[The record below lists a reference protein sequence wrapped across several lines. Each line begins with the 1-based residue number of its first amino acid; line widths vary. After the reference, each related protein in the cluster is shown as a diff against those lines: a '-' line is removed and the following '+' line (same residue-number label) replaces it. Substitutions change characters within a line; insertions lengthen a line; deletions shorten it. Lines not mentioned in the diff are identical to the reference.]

1 MYLKTLTLKGFKSFA
16 DKSVLNLEPGITA
29 VVGPNGSG
37 KSNISDAV
45 LWVLGERNAKNLRGQ
60 AMEDVIFSGSSA
72 RKATGFAE
80 VELVLDNTDGTLPVD
95 FSEVVVTRRMYR
107 SGESEYLING
117 AVARRMDVLDILHD
131 SGLGTGTHSII
142 SQGSLDSILRSKP
155 EDRRALIEEAAGV
168 LKHKQRMARSERKL
182 EKMNNHVERI
192 RDVVGEVQ
200 RQLAPL
206 ERKAKKAKKYLEL
219 VGDRDR
225 ASLVLAVDD
234 LRKLQGQ
241 WRGLEGSEFAQTE
254 LVNAKKAEIEADEAK
269 LTELQEK
276 VRVDNID
283 AGELSKKHRE
293 ITNALERI
301 DSTTMM
307 IRDRRRSSL
316 LRAEELKL
324 QIDALANERAK
335 CEVELAS
342 ARSSF
347 ASEEA
352 SLASA
357 KSNLGELSE
366 LHTKEQSELR
376 DLEKLIADLNA
387 DKDAKQKL
395 LLQLRARQTQRQEAL
410 TNGIAHIK
418 VIEGHAV
425 ELELQVERS
434 AADAREADKETK
446 SAEEAL
452 SRLSEQES
460 SARAL
465 VGTCMQ
471 ARQAARDALDEAKAA
486 EQSITTQ
493 IKALEDIE
501 KRQIQSSDEARS
513 WMIENQ
519 ESTSIK
525 VEQLSHAIKVD
536 RSLEALVESILGSG
550 LDTLIIDNVDDA
562 TKLCEE
568 LESNDVKGKVSLAG
582 RNCTSTRRFTKE
594 DMIDAAKRVGG
605 FALIEKVD
613 ADPTDEAAV
622 LSLLGDV
629 VVCDDIASMIEAH
642 KSDDLGL
649 RFYSKDAHSIDA
661 GGRVIIGGGVDEEG
675 HGVLSQ
681 LRHLEE
687 LKSSLESAREISIDA
702 QKSAED
708 AESSLR
714 DAQTKSLE
722 LSEQLAL
729 MKGNVSSLKQR
740 SQATSEKLEAARKE
754 LENIERQKLESQRI
768 IDEARPEVD
777 EIEKQL
783 VEITE
788 QINAITLKLDESNE
802 KLSPLKIK
810 AEETSERLSEAKLE
824 HTRLVERSTYNRR
837 VIERQSSDL
846 ESMAARASGYSD
858 QMACKL
864 VAAKRLLPLLDIFNS
879 LSQCA
884 AGLASK
890 LELES
895 RQAQDSSAG
904 LHIQIT
910 DLRNLLLEKHK
921 AFDEINDALSKLRIE
936 KARMEMQIETAV
948 NVIVEDCHTPLDV
961 ALTEPVLE
969 NRQELEEVAFSLN
982 RRIANLGTIN
992 PDAAQEYDEL
1002 KQRYDYLAGQLSDLE
1017 GASRSLMR
1025 INRLIEGRIKDDF
1038 AVTFEVVNKNFQEI
1052 FTSLFPG
1059 GKANLA
1065 LDDPED
1071 IENTGVEVNAQPA
1084 GKRIT
1089 KMSLMSGG
1097 EKSLTALALLF
1108 ALYKVRSTPFYILD
1122 EVEAA
1127 LDDTNLRRL
1136 VKYINDMRDD
1146 TQLIM
1151 ITHQR
1156 RTMETADVLFGVSM
1170 QADGVT
1176 KVISQK
1182 LEHALRHAE

>member
-72 RKATGFAE
+72 RRATGFAE
-80 VELVLDNTDGTLPVD
+80 VELVLDNTDSTLPVD
-95 FSEVVVTRRMYR
+95 FTEVVVTRRMYR

-117 AVARRMDVLDILHD
+117 ATARRMDVLDILHD

-182 EKMNNHVERI
+182 EKMNNHVDRI

-241 WRGLEGSEFAQTE
+241 WKDLETNESKQSE
-254 LVNAKKAEIEADEAK
+254 LVDSKKAEIDADEAK

-293 ITNALERI
+293 ISNIVERI

-316 LRAEELKL
+316 ARADELRM
-324 QIDALANERAK
+324 QIDALSNERAK
-335 CEVELAS
+335 SEIELAS

-352 SLASA
+352 SLRIA
-357 KSNLGELSE
+357 KEELDALEALHSKEHSE
-366 LHTKEQSELR
+366 LKELESAISKLNLDR
-376 DLEKLIADLNA
+376 DS
-387 DKDAKQKL
+387 KQKL
-395 LLQLRARQTQRQEAL
+395 LLELRARQTQRQEAL

-418 VIEGHAV
+418 VIESHAV

-452 SRLSEQES
+452 ERLAEQES

-486 EQSITTQ
+486 ERSISTQ
-493 IKALEDIE
+493 IQALEDLE

-513 WMIENQ
+513 WIMENQ
-519 ESTSIK
+519 GSTSIE
-525 VEQLSHAIKVD
+525 VSQFSHAIKVD
-536 RSLEALVESILGSG
+536 RTLEALVEAILGNDI
-550 LDTLIIDNVDDA
+550 DTLIIDRADDA
-562 TKLCEE
+562 RDLAKHL
-568 LESNDVKGKVSLAG
+568 SDNDVKGEASLSARDGVSSRGLSKDDVTA
-582 RNCTSTRRFTKE
+582 
-594 DMIDAAKRVGG
+594 AAKRFGG
-605 FALIEKVD
+605 IALIDEIGYDPAD
-613 ADPTDEAAV
+613 AEAV
-622 LSLLGDV
+622 LAVLGDIV
-629 VVCDDIASMIEAH
+629 VLDDIDSLVEAH
-642 KSDDLGL
+642 KADKVGL
-649 RFYSKDAHSIDA
+649 RFFSKDGHSVDA
-661 GGRVIIGGGVDEEG
+661 GGRIILGCGVSEEG

-681 LRHLEE
+681 LRHIEE
-687 LKSSLESAREISIDA
+687 LRASLQSACAISVEA

-708 AESSLR
+708 AEASLR

-777 EIEKQL
+777 EIERQL
-783 VEITE
+783 AEIASDIDT
-788 QINAITLKLDESNE
+788 INASLDESNE
-802 KLSPLKIK
+802 KLAPLKVK
-810 AEETSERLSEAKLE
+810 AEETTARLSEAKLE

-846 ESMAARASGYSD
+846 ESMAKRAQDHRD
-858 QMACKL
+858 QLGRKL
-864 VAAKRLLPLLDIFNS
+864 VSAKRLLPLLDIFNV

-884 AGLASK
+884 GSLASK
-890 LELES
+890 IELES

-904 LHIQIT
+904 LHLQIT
-910 DLRNLLLEKHK
+910 ELRNGLLDKHRT
-921 AFDEINDALSKLRIE
+921 FDEVNDALSKLRIE

-948 NVIVEDCHTPLDV
+948 NVIVEDCHTPLDI
-961 ALTEPVLE
+961 ALNEPVLE
-969 NRQELEEVAFSLN
+969 NRAEVEEVAFSLN

-1002 KQRYDYLAGQLSDLE
+1002 KERYDYLAGQLSDLE
-1017 GASRSLMR
+1017 GASRSLLR